1 MNRSTSNVVVIMALA
16 LGCSACDKLK
26 PALPEVAKPSAPE
39 TQTGPTDKERAA
51 FTQAAQKDLDEL
63 RDMIANLKVQ
73 AAQAGRETS
82 ASLQADIEKLEL
94 ELRDTQQRLTALK
107 AATEDTRQQ
116 LKAAF
121 ATALDQLKYT
131 IEKVRKSAG

>member
-1 MNRSTSNVVVIMALA
+1 MNRSTSNAVVMVALA
-16 LGCSACDKLK
+16 LACSACDKFK
-26 PALPEVAKPSAPE
+26 PALPEVEKPSAPAA
-39 TQTGPTDKERAA
+39 PMSPADKERAA
-51 FTQAAQKDLDEL
+51 FAQEAQKDLDEL
-63 RDMIANLKVQ
+63 RTMIASLKVQ

-82 ASLQADIEKLEL
+82 ARLQADIEKLEM

-121 ATALDQLKYT
+121 ATALDQLKYA
-131 IEKVRKSAG
+131 IEKVRKSAE